1 MRQTLRPRP
10 QPGPPSAAV
19 EEMTN
24 ASFRGAFYTALFML
38 LLTTIG
44 LVAAA
49 VNAAQSIDHHVTL
62 STPGATVWQT
72 HGTHV
77 ALLFVFGCTVLAW
90 VFIIV
95 WIHGYWP
102 DGWIYRKRTK
112 KRRPHRGGGGGEEG
126 PPEGLVQA
134 AYPMGVAGPI
144 RAAQTMV
151 GDPSQDVDHPLS
163 PYPPR

>member
-1 MRQTLRPRP
+1 MRQTLRLRH
-10 QPGPPSAAV
+10 QPSPPSAAA

-38 LLTTIG
+38 LLTSIG

-49 VNAAQSIDHHVTL
+49 VNTAQSIDHDVTL
-62 STPGATVWQT
+62 STPWATLWQT

-77 ALLFVFGCTVLAW
+77 ALLFVFGYTVLAW

-102 DGWIYRKRTK
+102 DGWIYKKRTK
-112 KRRPHRGGGGGEEG
+112 KRRPHRGGGGWEEG
-126 PPEGLVQA
+126 PPEGLVQG
-134 AYPMGVAGPI
+134 AYPMGMAGPI
-144 RAAQTMV
+144 IAAQTTV
-151 GDPSQDVDHPLS
+151 GDPSQGVEDPFS